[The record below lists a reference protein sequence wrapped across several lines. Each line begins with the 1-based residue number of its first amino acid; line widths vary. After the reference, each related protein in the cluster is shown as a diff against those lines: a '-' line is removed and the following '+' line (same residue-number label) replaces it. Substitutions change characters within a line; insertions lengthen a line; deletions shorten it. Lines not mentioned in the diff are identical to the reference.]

1 VADPTIALRVNGM
14 EYQGWTSA
22 RVSRSIESA
31 AGSFSLGISDRWAG
45 QSQPWPIAEED
56 ECSVLVGGKVLL
68 SGFVDEREL
77 SISASDHTMTVGGKD
92 RAAALVECSADLSKW
107 EFSGVPLEQ
116 IARTLAEPFN
126 VKVAVQPG
134 LVIPA
139 IPNKLAVDPGETAW
153 EALEKAL
160 RMVGILAVSDGQGGL
175 VLTRPSTTSLST
187 ALVEG
192 LNILAGSSK
201 FSATGKYRVYKV
213 TGQKAG
219 TDEDFGLEA
228 SSVLGDAV
236 DSSVRRGARVL
247 LVRAE
252 STVTRAQART
262 RAQWEAA
269 VRAARGD
276 QVQVTVSGWTQGNRE
291 VWPVNALVN
300 VRSRFLGVDGHML
313 IVGATFSLDSSSG
326 STTQLELR
334 RPDAFLP
341 QPVVPAAGAWK
352 ELTGGVA
359 R

>member
-1 VADPTIALRVNGM
+1 MAEPTIALRVNGR

-31 AGSFSLGISDRWAG
+31 AGSFSLSISDRWAG
-45 QSQPWPIAEED
+45 QRTPWPIAEED
-56 ECSVLVGGKVLL
+56 ECSVLVGGAVLL
-68 SGFVDEREL
+68 TGFVDEREL
-77 SISASDHTMTVGGKD
+77 SLGASDHAMTVGGKD
-92 RAAALVECSADLSKW
+92 RAAALAECSADLTQW

-126 VKVAVQPG
+126 VDVAVQAG
-134 LVIPA
+134 VIIPPL
-139 IPNKLAVDPGETAW
+139 PNKVAVDPGETAW

-160 RMVGILAVSDGQGGL
+160 RMVGLLAVSDGQGGL
-175 VLTRPSTTSLST
+175 VLTRPSTVALST

-269 VRAARGD
+269 VRAARAD
-276 QVQVTVSGWTQGNRE
+276 QVQVTVSGWTQGNGE
-291 VWPVNALVN
+291 PWPVNALVR
-300 VRSRFLGVDGHML
+300 VKSDRLGVDGHML
-313 IVGATFSLDSSSG
+313 ITGTTFSLDSSSG
-326 STTQLELR
+326 TTTQMELR
-334 RPDAFLP
+334 RPDAFTP
-341 QPVVPAAGAWK
+341 QPVVPAAGRWK
-352 ELTGGVA
+352 ELAGGA
-359 R
+359 AS